1 MPKISRRRMSALLGT
16 SCLAAAL
23 AFPHGVT
30 SAAAVPV
37 GPGRAATQ
45 PAQPTPPPPPETPEP
60 QTPEPDTPAPQTPE
74 TQTPET
80 QTPETQTPETPGT
93 QTSKPQ
99 QNIVPQQQKKKDE
112 ARERIDGLNA
122 PKKVKDKLK
131 QAVDKAS
138 QGINDPKTTPGDKKI
153 YEQVLDEINKTLV
166 LIQDPKTSPRERR
179 ALTNGLQGVDEVL
192 KVALDEKASS
202 ADRTFYRQ
210 LAASLTTTALRIRD
224 EKIPADQRNI
234 DLISLEI
241 VTAGLLAVKNPDTK
255 PKKPTDQKKIE
266 KKVKGNAQAL
276 VTSQNPKASDEER
289 AEAQK
294 KLDQLADSVKNS
306 KYKEFLDQVKQY
318 NASSECL
325 STIENRTRSAGW
337 PDGSLWGLSD
347 PACDQ
352 PRAAGVQDTSNKW
365 NKLFVCVDENAFS
378 TCAAYI
384 PKD

>member
-1 MPKISRRRMSALLGT
+1 MPKNSRRRMSAFLGT

-30 SAAAVPV
+30 SAAAVSEF
-37 GPGRAATQ
+37 PGRAAEQ
-45 PAQPTPPPPPETPEP
+45 PAQPSPPTPPETPEP
-60 QTPEPDTPAPQTPE
+60 QTSAPETPAPQTPE

-80 QTPETQTPETPGT
+80 QTPETQTPET

-99 QNIVPQQQKKKDE
+99 QNVVPQEQQKKDE
-112 ARERIDGLNA
+112 ATERIDDLDA
-122 PKKVKDKLK
+122 PKDVKDKLK

-138 QGINDPKTTPGDKKI
+138 QGINDPKASPDDKKI
-153 YEQVLDEINKTLV
+153 YEQVLDDINKTLV

-179 ALTNGLQGVDEVL
+179 AMTNGLQAVDEVL
-192 KVALDEKASS
+192 KVALDEKASA
-202 ADRTFYRQ
+202 ADRDFYRQ
-210 LAASLTTTALRIRD
+210 LAANLNRTALQIRD
-224 EKIPADQRNI
+224 ETVPADQRNI
-234 DLISLEI
+234 ALISLEI
-241 VTAGLLAVKNPDTK
+241 VSAGLLAVQDPETK
-255 PKKPTDQKKIE
+255 PKEPEDQRKIE
-266 KKVKGNAQAL
+266 KEVKENAQAL
-276 VTSQNPKASDEER
+276 VTSQDPKASNDER
-289 AEAQK
+289 AKAQK
-294 KLDQLADSVKNS
+294 KLDQVADSVKNS

-318 NASSECL
+318 NASSKCL

-352 PRAAGVQDTSNKW
+352 PRAAGVEDTSNKW
-365 NKLFVCVDENAFS
+365 NKLFVCVDEKPFS